1 MITENL
7 KKLNTVDIY
16 SLILFAMYKMKDIPS
31 YRTLSELM
39 YVLDKNSFLRLCEY
53 FGGKELTIP
62 TLEDLEVSLY
72 TLLVYD
78 DVVNNSADFEE
89 CLGNLQISKET
100 KKSVR
105 ELYPQ
110 LAEVLKNYEFTPR

>member
-78 DVVNNSADFEE
+78 DVVNNYADFEE